1 MTIGDGKV
9 DNNTWNKLHDDA
21 NTKMRQNPDKSAVN
35 SVNNVRKADGKPV
48 ENRALP
54 LYMSQE

>member
-9 DNNTWNKLHDDA
+9 DNNTRNKLHDDA

-35 SVNNVRKADGKPV
+35 SVNDVRKVEGKTA

-54 LYMSQE
+54 PYMSQE